1 MMEDNNL
8 SEQQNEFLKALEES
22 DNKTHFKLGSV
33 VKGKIVQFDE
43 TDVFIDFNYKVEGK
57 INRDEFDKEPVK
69 DEEIEAVIK
78 GQDNSKGYVIL
89 SKREIDKR
97 KAQELIDDAVKNA
110 APINGVVKE
119 AIKGGFTVSIMGHN
133 AFCPFSQIDI
143 SRGIKEADYIGKEF
157 QFKIIDRK
165 GNKDI
170 VVSRKALQEETQN
183 KVIEEYLANLKEGDI
198 VDGKVK
204 NIEKFGAF
212 VQLTEGLDGFLAIPN
227 MSWAKIINPKNIITK
242 GEERKFQVLSVD
254 REKHKVDLGI
264 KQLEGDTW
272 YKFVEEYHVGDI
284 IKGEVTTV
292 KKFGAFVNVYE
303 GVEGLIHVSDLS
315 WNSHVNNPNDFVKV
329 GAYLECKI
337 LDMNVPERKLTLGLK
352 QVKDNP
358 WDSADRDFPVKSSVK
373 CKVKRIFKDFAVF
386 ELPNGLEGICDI
398 SDFDWMSNTVNI
410 KDYIKENEEV
420 EMVIMSIDRDKQRI
434 KLSYKHTKESP
445 WRVFDKAHPHGSIVN
460 GTVKA
465 IIDSGVIVSLEND
478 LEGYMHISQ
487 IDLPKGETLENVL
500 KVGESYPFVVREVN
514 QVKRRISLS
523 RREYMEAEN
532 KKETQSYIS
541 KEAPTSLTY
550 NPFDNIK
557 N

>member
-1 MMEDNNL
+1 MEDNNL

-33 VKGKIVQFDE
+33 VSGKIVQFDD

-57 INRDEFDKEPVK
+57 INRNEFDKEPVK
-69 DEEIEAVIK
+69 GEEIEAVIK
-78 GQDNSKGYVIL
+78 GQDNNKGYVIL

-97 KAQELIDDAVKNA
+97 KAQDLIEDAVKNA
-110 APINGVVKE
+110 TPINGVVKE
-119 AIKGGFTVSIMGHN
+119 AIKGGFTVSIMGHS

-170 VVSRKALQEETQN
+170 VVSRRVLQEETQN
-183 KVIEEYLANLKEGDI
+183 KVIEEYLSNLKEGDI
-198 VDGKVK
+198 VEGKVK

-212 VQLTEGLDGFLAIPN
+212 IQLTEGLDGFLAIPN

-254 REKHKVDLGI
+254 KEKRKVDLGI

-284 IKGEVTTV
+284 IKGEVITV

-358 WDSADRDFPVKSSVK
+358 WDSAERDFPVKSSVK

-398 SDFDWMSNTVNI
+398 SDFDWMNNTVNI

-487 IDLPKGETLENVL
+487 IDLPKGETLESVL

-541 KEAPTSLTY
+541 KEEPTSLTY